1 MKKYL
6 IIIPFI
12 FFITSCEKSQIVES
26 DVAGQSYIVV
36 NSELNPWKLFAG
48 VTFTKTLPVGV
59 PYDIKA
65 AELKDVKAYL
75 KINGVQV
82 IPLHY
87 TNNGIYKP
95 LYDELVIEKG
105 NTYELFAEWGETVIY
120 SSTKVP
126 FPPEINSVSYDAGG
140 KYLQANIKTHPDEV
154 YGAIWVIGSGTAK
167 DATFPNLS
175 IPETSAFNTNVN
187 TSPVPEHYRGSEYNG
202 KRNIQ
207 VYAFDK
213 QYTAYF
219 NSAKI
224 NVPVGNAFT
233 QNGGT
238 INWNVFG
245 NNVIGMFIGVAK
257 GNQKNVN

>member
-1 MKKYL
+1 MKKYF

-12 FFITSCEKSQIVES
+12 FALISCEKTEIVES
-26 DVAGQSYIVV
+26 EINTQTYIVV
-36 NSELNPWKLFAG
+36 NSELNPYKLFAG

-65 AELKDVKAYL
+65 AELKDVKAYI

-82 IPLHY
+82 IPLHFTY
-87 TNNGIYKP
+87 DGIYKP
-95 LYDELVIEKG
+95 KYDELIIEKG
-105 NTYELFAEWGETVIY
+105 STYELFAEWGETVIY

-126 FPPEINSVSYDAGG
+126 SPPEIISVSYDAGG
-140 KYLQANIKTHPDEV
+140 NYLQANIKTHPDEV
-154 YGAIWVIGSGTAK
+154 YGAIWVIGSGSAK

-175 IPETSAFNTNVN
+175 IPEASALNTNVI
-187 TSPVPEHYRGSEYNG
+187 TSPVPVQYRGSEYNG

-207 VYAFDK
+207 VYAFDM

-219 NSAKI
+219 NSAKV

>member
-1 MKKYL
+1 MKKHL

-12 FFITSCEKSQIVES
+12 FFIMSCERSQIVES
-26 DVAGQSYIVV
+26 DVSNQSYIVV
-36 NSELNPWKLFAG
+36 NSELNPYKLFAG
-48 VTFTKTLPVGV
+48 VTFTKTLPVGI

-65 AELKDVKAYL
+65 AELKDVTAYI

-87 TNNGIYKP
+87 TNNGVYKP
-95 LYDELVIEKG
+95 LYDELVIQKG
-105 NTYELFAEWGETVIY
+105 HTYELFAEWGETVIY
-120 SSTKVP
+120 SATKVP
-126 FPPEINSVSYDAGG
+126 YPPEINNVSYDAGG
-140 KYLQANIKTHPDEV
+140 NYLQANIKTHPDEV
-154 YGAIWVIGSGTAK
+154 YGAIWVIGSGSAK

-175 IPETSAFNTNVN
+175 IPEASALNTNVI
-187 TSPVPEHYRGSEYNG
+187 TSTIPEQYRASEYNG

-219 NSAKI
+219 NSAKV